1 MSDNKKQMMDIQKVK
16 SFSVAV
22 SDEHQRNWG
31 DDLFSRKENDPKY
44 NYDRSRTR
52 LNFQVSKGGELGPID
67 KNKSITDKIEQAIKN
82 RVTGRVNATSNRAV
96 SIVFGGNREQMRKLA
111 FGDQT
116 ISENGNNWDVDSC
129 SGIDRWATDIYDFCC
144 REFGEDNVVSF
155 IVHLD
160 ELNPHAHAV
169 IVPITLDGRLS
180 AKDMFGGNDMI
191 QARTRMREL
200 HSRLAEVNKKYGLE
214 RGDDITITDR
224 WATDIYDFC
233 CREFG
238 EENVVSFIVH
248 LDELNPHAHAVI
260 VPITKDGRLSAK
272 DMFGGNDMNQAR
284 TRMRELHSRLAEVN
298 EKYGLERGD
307 DITITGAKHK
317 STETYRR
324 ELADECRTLSNEV
337 GMKKTLLSGLNRSI
351 TKAETK
357 IKALQTMV
365 SNLEKAEADKQ
376 ATIAE
381 LEDYMKNHLG
391 DAVEIKAKITATRKE
406 LWDVRDKLND
416 KKMKLEQAKLQLNE
430 LQKKTSHIEARNREI
445 KADFE
450 KTAVSYQQQMINKI
464 WAQAGMKALAEIA
477 DIYPRMTSIHDSSL
491 FDDSFAMDFIN
502 YGDKIIYCAMY
513 LYIGYVNEA
522 TNFAESQGGG
532 GSDTKDWGREKDEEE
547 IEWIRRCL
555 RQASKMMKPM
565 KRKGLSR

>member
-52 LNFQVSKGGELGPID
+52 LNFQVSKGGELGPVD
-67 KNKSITDKIEQAIKN
+67 KTKSITDKIEQAIKN
-82 RVTGRVNATSNRAV
+82 RVTGRVNATSNHAV

-116 ISENGNNWDVDSC
+116 ISENGNNWYVDSC
-129 SGIDRWATDIYDFCC
+129 SGI
-144 REFGEDNVVSF
+144 
-155 IVHLD
+155 
-160 ELNPHAHAV
+160 
-169 IVPITLDGRLS
+169 
-180 AKDMFGGNDMI
+180 
-191 QARTRMREL
+191 
-200 HSRLAEVNKKYGLE
+200 
-214 RGDDITITDR
+214 DR

-272 DMFGGNDMNQAR
+272 DMFGGNDMNHAR

-337 GMKKTLLSGLNRSI
+337 GMKKTLLSGLNSSI

-365 SNLEKAEADKQ
+365 NNLEKAEADKQ

-381 LEDYMKNHLG
+381 LEDY
-391 DAVEIKAKITATRKE
+391 T
-406 LWDVRDKLND
+406 
-416 KKMKLEQAKLQLNE
+416 KK
-430 LQKKTSHIEARNREI
+430 
-445 KADFE
+445 
-450 KTAVSYQQQMINKI
+450 
-464 WAQAGMKALAEIA
+464 
-477 DIYPRMTSIHDSSL
+477 
-491 FDDSFAMDFIN
+491 
-502 YGDKIIYCAMY
+502 
-513 LYIGYVNEA
+513 
-522 TNFAESQGGG
+522 FAE
-532 GSDTKDWGREKDEEE
+532 T
-547 IEWIRRCL
+547 I
-555 RQASKMMKPM
+555 
-565 KRKGLSR
+565 

>member
-96 SIVFGGNREQMRKLA
+96 SLVFGGNREQMRKLA

-129 SGIDRWATDIYDFCC
+129 SGIDRWA
-144 REFGEDNVVSF
+144 
-155 IVHLD
+155 
-160 ELNPHAHAV
+160 
-169 IVPITLDGRLS
+169 
-180 AKDMFGGNDMI
+180 K
-191 QARTRMREL
+191 
-200 HSRLAEVNKKYGLE
+200 
-214 RGDDITITDR
+214 
-224 WATDIYDFC
+224 DIYDFC

-365 SNLEKAEADKQ
+365 SNLEKAEAEKQ

-391 DAVEIKAKITATRKE
+391 DAVEIKAKITATRKK

-416 KKMKLEQAKLQLNE
+416 KKMKL
-430 LQKKTSHIEARNREI
+430 
-445 KADFE
+445 
-450 KTAVSYQQQMINKI
+450 
-464 WAQAGMKALAEIA
+464 AQAGMKALAEIA

-491 FDDSFAMDFIN
+491 FDASFAMDFIN
-502 YGDKIIYCAMY
+502 YVDKINYCAIY
-513 LYIGYVNEA
+513 LYVGYINET

-532 GSDTKDWGREKDEEE
+532 GSDAKDWGREKDEDE

-555 RQASKMMKPM
+555 RQATKMMKPM

>member
-1 MSDNKKQMMDIQKVK
+1 MRILWQDI
-16 SFSVAV
+16 
-22 SDEHQRNWG
+22 
-31 DDLFSRKENDPKY
+31 
-44 NYDRSRTR
+44 
-52 LNFQVSKGGELGPID
+52 
-67 KNKSITDKIEQAIKN
+67 
-82 RVTGRVNATSNRAV
+82 RA
-96 SIVFGGNREQMRKLA
+96 K
-111 FGDQT
+111 
-116 ISENGNNWDVDSC
+116 
-129 SGIDRWATDIYDFCC
+129 
-144 REFGEDNVVSF
+144 
-155 IVHLD
+155 
-160 ELNPHAHAV
+160 
-169 IVPITLDGRLS
+169 
-180 AKDMFGGNDMI
+180 
-191 QARTRMREL
+191 
-200 HSRLAEVNKKYGLE
+200 
-214 RGDDITITDR
+214 
-224 WATDIYDFC
+224 DIYDFC

-238 EENVVSFIVH
+238 EENVVSFIIH

-365 SNLEKAEADKQ
+365 SNLEKAEAEKQ

-381 LEDYMKNHLG
+381 LEDYMKNLLG

-416 KKMKLEQAKLQLNE
+416 NKMKLAQAKLQIDE
-430 LQKKTSHIEARNREI
+430 LQKNTSHIEARNREI

-532 GSDTKDWGREKDEEE
+532 GSDTKDWGREKNEDE

-555 RQASKMMKPM
+555 RQATRMVKPL

>member
-52 LNFQVSKGGELGPID
+52 LNFQVSKGGELGPVD
-67 KNKSITDKIEQAIKN
+67 KSMSITDKIEQAIRN
-82 RVTGRVNATSNRAV
+82 RVTGRVNATSNHAV

-111 FGDQT
+111 FGDQA
-116 ISENGNNWDVDSC
+116 INENGNNWNVDSC
-129 SGIDRWATDIYDFCC
+129 SGIDRWA
-144 REFGEDNVVSF
+144 
-155 IVHLD
+155 
-160 ELNPHAHAV
+160 
-169 IVPITLDGRLS
+169 
-180 AKDMFGGNDMI
+180 K
-191 QARTRMREL
+191 
-200 HSRLAEVNKKYGLE
+200 
-214 RGDDITITDR
+214 
-224 WATDIYDFC
+224 DIYDFC

-238 EENVVSFIVH
+238 EENIVSFIVH

-284 TRMRELHSRLAEVN
+284 LRMRELHSRLAEVN
-298 EKYGLERGD
+298 EKYGMGRGD

-317 STETYRR
+317 SAEVYRR
-324 ELADECRTLSNEV
+324 ELADECRTLSEEV
-337 GMKKTLLSGLNRSI
+337 GTKKVLLSSLNHSI
-351 TKAETK
+351 TKAETR

-365 SNLEKAEADKQ
+365 SNLETAEAEKQ

-391 DAVEIKAKITATRKE
+391 EAAEIKAKIVAVRKE
-406 LWDVRDKLND
+406 LWEVRDKLND
-416 KKMKLEQAKLQLNE
+416 KKMKLVRAKVQLDE
-430 LQKKTSHIEARNREI
+430 LQKDTSYVAARNKEI
-445 KADFE
+445 NAAFE
-450 KTAVSYQQQMINKI
+450 KSAVSYQQQIINKI
-464 WAQAGMKALAEIA
+464 WAQAGMKALSEIA
-477 DIYPRMTSIHDSSL
+477 HIYPRMTSTHDSSL
-491 FDDSFAMDFIN
+491 FDDSFVMDFIN
-502 YGDKIIYCAMY
+502 HGDKIIYCAMY
-513 LYIGYVNEA
+513 LYIGYINEA

-532 GSDTKDWGREKDEEE
+532 GGDTKDWGRDKDEDE

-555 RQASKMMKPM
+555 RQAIRMVKP
-565 KRKGLSR
+565 RKGKGISR

>member
-1 MSDNKKQMMDIQKVK
+1 
-16 SFSVAV
+16 
-22 SDEHQRNWG
+22 
-31 DDLFSRKENDPKY
+31 
-44 NYDRSRTR
+44 
-52 LNFQVSKGGELGPID
+52 
-67 KNKSITDKIEQAIKN
+67 
-82 RVTGRVNATSNRAV
+82 VTGRVNATSNRAV

-129 SGIDRWATDIYDFCC
+129 SGIDRWAKDIY
-144 REFGEDNVVSF
+144 
-155 IVHLD
+155 H
-160 ELNPHAHAV
+160 
-169 IVPITLDGRLS
+169 
-180 AKDMFGGNDMI
+180 
-191 QARTRMREL
+191 
-200 HSRLAEVNKKYGLE
+200 
-214 RGDDITITDR
+214 
-224 WATDIYDFC
+224 FC

-272 DMFGGNDMNQAR
+272 DLFGGNDMNQAR

-307 DITITGAKHK
+307 DITITGTKHK

-416 KKMKLEQAKLQLNE
+416 KKMKLEQAKLQLDE
-430 LQKKTSHIEARNREI
+430 LQKNTSHIEARNREI

-450 KTAVSYQQQMINKI
+450 KTSVSYQQQMINKI

-477 DIYPRMTSIHDSSL
+477 DIYPRMTSTHDSCL

-513 LYIGYVNEA
+513 LYVGYINEA

-532 GSDTKDWGREKDEEE
+532 GSDTKDWGREKDEDE

-555 RQASKMMKPM
+555 QQATKMMKPM

>member
-1 MSDNKKQMMDIQKVK
+1 MFADNRRRGRKPSQRMDI
-16 SFSVAV
+16 
-22 SDEHQRNWG
+22 
-31 DDLFSRKENDPKY
+31 
-44 NYDRSRTR
+44 
-52 LNFQVSKGGELGPID
+52 
-67 KNKSITDKIEQAIKN
+67 
-82 RVTGRVNATSNRAV
+82 
-96 SIVFGGNREQMRKLA
+96 
-111 FGDQT
+111 
-116 ISENGNNWDVDSC
+116 
-129 SGIDRWATDIYDFCC
+129 IYDADTVEIFHGLRLVTVHHRDDTPYGYSQKESHNLPGRHGSYEKDLEEIYWRAGSIDNILLVFLKDVAAQKKYLPQAFRTC
-144 REFGEDNVVSF
+144 RGIMSLE
-155 IVHLD
+155 
-160 ELNPHAHAV
+160 
-169 IVPITLDGRLS
+169 
-180 AKDMFGGNDMI
+180 
-191 QARTRMREL
+191 
-200 HSRLAEVNKKYGLE
+200 KKYGLKRLVAACACAAE
-214 RGDDITITDR
+214 
-224 WATDIYDFC
+224 
-233 CREFG
+233 
-238 EENVVSFIVH
+238 
-248 LDELNPHAHAVI
+248 
-260 VPITKDGRLSAK
+260 GRLYSY
-272 DMFGGNDMNQAR
+272 ND
-284 TRMRELHSRLAEVN
+284 V
-298 EKYGLERGD
+298 KGILERGD

-337 GMKKTLLSGLNRSI
+337 GMKKTLLYGLNRSI

-365 SNLEKAEADKQ
+365 SNLEKAEAEKQ

-416 KKMKLEQAKLQLNE
+416 KKMKLAQAKLQLDE
-430 LQKKTSHIEARNREI
+430 LQKNTSHIEARNREI

-450 KTAVSYQQQMINKI
+450 KTAISYQQQIINKI
-464 WAQAGMKALAEIA
+464 WAQAGIKALAEIA

-532 GSDTKDWGREKDEEE
+532 GSDTKDWGREKDEDE

-555 RQASKMMKPM
+555 RQATRMVKPKCGRKI
-565 KRKGLSR
+565 KR

>member
-31 DDLFSRKENDPKY
+31 EDLFSRKENDPKY

-52 LNFQVSKGGELGPID
+52 LNFQVSKGGELGPVD
-67 KNKSITDKIEQAIKN
+67 KSVSITDKIEQAIKN

-116 ISENGNNWDVDSC
+116 INENGHNWNVDSC
-129 SGIDRWATDIYDFCC
+129 SGIDRWAKDIYDFC
-144 REFGEDNVVSF
+144 S
-155 IVHLD
+155 
-160 ELNPHAHAV
+160 
-169 IVPITLDGRLS
+169 
-180 AKDMFGGNDMI
+180 
-191 QARTRMREL
+191 
-200 HSRLAEVNKKYGLE
+200 
-214 RGDDITITDR
+214 
-224 WATDIYDFC
+224 
-233 CREFG
+233 REFG
-238 EENVVSFIVH
+238 EENIVSFIVH

-284 TRMRELHSRLAEVN
+284 LRMRELHSRLADVN

-317 STETYRR
+317 STEVYRR
-324 ELADECRTLSNEV
+324 ELANECRTLSENVET
-337 GMKKTLLSGLNRSI
+337 KKLLLSSLNHSI
-351 TKAETK
+351 TKAETR

-365 SNLEKAEADKQ
+365 TNLETAEAEKQ

-391 DAVEIKAKITATRKE
+391 EAAEIKAKIVAVRKE
-406 LWDVRDKLND
+406 LWEVRDKLND
-416 KKMKLEQAKLQLNE
+416 KKMKLVRAKVQLDE
-430 LQKKTSHIEARNREI
+430 LQKDTSYVAARNKEI
-445 KADFE
+445 NAAFE
-450 KTAVSYQQQMINKI
+450 KSAVSYQQQIINKI
-464 WAQAGMKALAEIA
+464 WAQAGMKALSEIA
-477 DIYPRMTSIHDSSL
+477 HIYPRMTSTHDSSL

-513 LYIGYVNEA
+513 LYIGYINEA

-532 GSDTKDWGREKDEEE
+532 GGDTKDWGRDKDEDE

-555 RQASKMMKPM
+555 RQATRMVKPR
-565 KRKGLSR
+565 KGKGLSR

>member
-82 RVTGRVNATSNRAV
+82 RVTGRVNTTSNRAV

-111 FGDQT
+111 FGDQP

-129 SGIDRWATDIYDFCC
+129 SGIDRWA
-144 REFGEDNVVSF
+144 
-155 IVHLD
+155 
-160 ELNPHAHAV
+160 
-169 IVPITLDGRLS
+169 
-180 AKDMFGGNDMI
+180 K
-191 QARTRMREL
+191 
-200 HSRLAEVNKKYGLE
+200 
-214 RGDDITITDR
+214 
-224 WATDIYDFC
+224 DIYDFC

-365 SNLEKAEADKQ
+365 SNLEKAEAEKQ

-416 KKMKLEQAKLQLNE
+416 KKMKLAQAKSQLDE
-430 LQKKTSHIEARNREI
+430 LQKNTSHIAARNREI

-450 KTAVSYQQQMINKI
+450 KTVVSYQQQMINKI

-532 GSDTKDWGREKDEEE
+532 GSDTKDWGREKDEDE

-555 RQASKMMKPM
+555 RQATKMMKPM

>member
-1 MSDNKKQMMDIQKVK
+1 M
-16 SFSVAV
+16 
-22 SDEHQRNWG
+22 
-31 DDLFSRKENDPKY
+31 
-44 NYDRSRTR
+44 
-52 LNFQVSKGGELGPID
+52 
-67 KNKSITDKIEQAIKN
+67 
-82 RVTGRVNATSNRAV
+82 TGRVNATSNRAV
-96 SIVFGGNREQMRKLA
+96 SLVFGGNREQMRKLA
-111 FGDQT
+111 FGDQP

-129 SGIDRWATDIYDFCC
+129 SGIDRWA
-144 REFGEDNVVSF
+144 
-155 IVHLD
+155 
-160 ELNPHAHAV
+160 
-169 IVPITLDGRLS
+169 
-180 AKDMFGGNDMI
+180 K
-191 QARTRMREL
+191 
-200 HSRLAEVNKKYGLE
+200 
-214 RGDDITITDR
+214 
-224 WATDIYDFC
+224 DIYDFC

-365 SNLEKAEADKQ
+365 SNLEKVEADKQ
-376 ATIAE
+376 TTIAE

-430 LQKKTSHIEARNREI
+430 LQKNTSHIEARNRDI

-450 KTAVSYQQQMINKI
+450 KTVVSYQQQMINKI
-464 WAQAGMKALAEIA
+464 WAQAGMKALSEIA
-477 DIYPRMTSIHDSSL
+477 NIYPRMTSIHDSSL

-513 LYIGYVNEA
+513 LYVGYVNEA

-532 GSDTKDWGREKDEEE
+532 GSDAKDWGREKDEDE

-555 RQASKMMKPM
+555 RQATRMVKPR
-565 KRKGLSR
+565 KGKGLSR

>member
-52 LNFQVSKGGELGPID
+52 LNFQVSKGGELGPVD
-67 KNKSITDKIEQAIKN
+67 KSKSITEKIEQAIKN

-96 SIVFGGNREQMRKLA
+96 SLVFGGNREQMRKLA
-111 FGDQT
+111 FGDQP

-129 SGIDRWATDIYDFCC
+129 SGIDRWA
-144 REFGEDNVVSF
+144 
-155 IVHLD
+155 
-160 ELNPHAHAV
+160 
-169 IVPITLDGRLS
+169 
-180 AKDMFGGNDMI
+180 K
-191 QARTRMREL
+191 
-200 HSRLAEVNKKYGLE
+200 
-214 RGDDITITDR
+214 
-224 WATDIYDFC
+224 DIYDFC

-365 SNLEKAEADKQ
+365 SNLEKAEAEKQ

-416 KKMKLEQAKLQLNE
+416 KKMKLAQAKLQLDE
-430 LQKKTSHIEARNREI
+430 LQKNTSHIEARNREI
-445 KADFE
+445 KVDFE

-522 TNFAESQGGG
+522 SNFAESQGGG
-532 GSDTKDWGREKDEEE
+532 GSDTKDWGREKDEDE

-555 RQASKMMKPM
+555 RQATKMMKPM

>member
-1 MSDNKKQMMDIQKVK
+1 M
-16 SFSVAV
+16 
-22 SDEHQRNWG
+22 
-31 DDLFSRKENDPKY
+31 
-44 NYDRSRTR
+44 
-52 LNFQVSKGGELGPID
+52 
-67 KNKSITDKIEQAIKN
+67 
-82 RVTGRVNATSNRAV
+82 TGRVNATSNRAV
-96 SIVFGGNREQMRKLA
+96 SLVFGGNREQMRKLA
-111 FGDQT
+111 FGDQP

-129 SGIDRWATDIYDFCC
+129 SGIDRWA
-144 REFGEDNVVSF
+144 
-155 IVHLD
+155 
-160 ELNPHAHAV
+160 
-169 IVPITLDGRLS
+169 
-180 AKDMFGGNDMI
+180 K
-191 QARTRMREL
+191 
-200 HSRLAEVNKKYGLE
+200 
-214 RGDDITITDR
+214 
-224 WATDIYDFC
+224 DIYDFC

-365 SNLEKAEADKQ
+365 SNLEKVEADKQ
-376 ATIAE
+376 TTIAE

-430 LQKKTSHIEARNREI
+430 LQKNTSHIEARNREI

-450 KTAVSYQQQMINKI
+450 KTVVSYQQQMINKI
-464 WAQAGMKALAEIA
+464 WAQAGMKALSEIA
-477 DIYPRMTSIHDSSL
+477 NIYPRMTSIHDSSL

-513 LYIGYVNEA
+513 LYVGYVNEA

-532 GSDTKDWGREKDEEE
+532 GSDTKDWGREKDEDE

-555 RQASKMMKPM
+555 RQATKMMKPM

>member
-1 MSDNKKQMMDIQKVK
+1 MD
-16 SFSVAV
+16 
-22 SDEHQRNWG
+22 
-31 DDLFSRKENDPKY
+31 
-44 NYDRSRTR
+44 
-52 LNFQVSKGGELGPID
+52 
-67 KNKSITDKIEQAIKN
+67 
-82 RVTGRVNATSNRAV
+82 
-96 SIVFGGNREQMRKLA
+96 
-111 FGDQT
+111 
-116 ISENGNNWDVDSC
+116 
-129 SGIDRWATDIYDFCC
+129 
-144 REFGEDNVVSF
+144 
-155 IVHLD
+155 
-160 ELNPHAHAV
+160 
-169 IVPITLDGRLS
+169 
-180 AKDMFGGNDMI
+180 
-191 QARTRMREL
+191 QARTRR
-200 HSRLAEVNKKYGLE
+200 
-214 RGDDITITDR
+214 
-224 WATDIYDFC
+224 
-233 CREFG
+233 
-238 EENVVSFIVH
+238 
-248 LDELNPHAHAVI
+248 
-260 VPITKDGRLSAK
+260 
-272 DMFGGNDMNQAR
+272 
-284 TRMRELHSRLAEVN
+284 RELHSRLAEVN

-324 ELADECRTLSNEV
+324 ELADEYRTLSNEV

-351 TKAETK
+351 TKAEIK

-365 SNLEKAEADKQ
+365 SNLEKAEAEKQ

-381 LEDYMKNHLG
+381 HEDYMKNHLG
-391 DAVEIKAKITATRKE
+391 DAVEIKAKISATRKE

-416 KKMKLEQAKLQLNE
+416 KKMKLAQAKLQLDEN
-430 LQKKTSHIEARNREI
+430 TSHIEARNREI

-513 LYIGYVNEA
+513 LYVGYINEA

-532 GSDTKDWGREKDEEE
+532 GSDAKDWGREKDEDE

-555 RQASKMMKPM
+555 RQATKMMKPM

>member
-1 MSDNKKQMMDIQKVK
+1 MSNNKKQMMDIQKVK

-31 DDLFSRKENDPKY
+31 EDLFSRKENDPKY

-52 LNFQVSKGGELGPID
+52 LNFQVSKGGELGPVD
-67 KNKSITDKIEQAIKN
+67 KSVSITDKIEQAIKN

-116 ISENGNNWDVDSC
+116 INENGHNWNVDSC
-129 SGIDRWATDIYDFCC
+129 SGIDRWAKDIYDFC
-144 REFGEDNVVSF
+144 S
-155 IVHLD
+155 
-160 ELNPHAHAV
+160 
-169 IVPITLDGRLS
+169 
-180 AKDMFGGNDMI
+180 
-191 QARTRMREL
+191 
-200 HSRLAEVNKKYGLE
+200 
-214 RGDDITITDR
+214 
-224 WATDIYDFC
+224 
-233 CREFG
+233 REFG
-238 EENVVSFIVH
+238 EENIVSFIVH

-284 TRMRELHSRLAEVN
+284 LRMRELHSRLADVN
-298 EKYGLERGD
+298 EKYGLGRGD

-317 STETYRR
+317 STEVYRR
-324 ELADECRTLSNEV
+324 ELANECRTLSENVET
-337 GMKKTLLSGLNRSI
+337 KKLLLSSLNHSI
-351 TKAETK
+351 TKAETR

-365 SNLEKAEADKQ
+365 TNLETAEAEKQ

-391 DAVEIKAKITATRKE
+391 EAAEIKAKIVAVRKE
-406 LWDVRDKLND
+406 LWEVRDKLND
-416 KKMKLEQAKLQLNE
+416 KKMKLVRAKVQLDE
-430 LQKKTSHIEARNREI
+430 LQKDTSYVAARNKEI
-445 KADFE
+445 NAAFE
-450 KTAVSYQQQMINKI
+450 KSAVSYQQQIINKI
-464 WAQAGMKALAEIA
+464 WAQTGMKALSEIA
-477 DIYPRMTSIHDSSL
+477 HIYPRMTSTHDSSL

-513 LYIGYVNEA
+513 LYIGYINEA

-532 GSDTKDWGREKDEEE
+532 GGDTKDWGRDKDEDE

-555 RQASKMMKPM
+555 RQATRMVKPR
-565 KRKGLSR
+565 KGKGLSR

>member
-52 LNFQVSKGGELGPID
+52 LNFQVSKGGELGPVD
-67 KNKSITDKIEQAIKN
+67 KSKSITEKIEQAIKN

-96 SIVFGGNREQMRKLA
+96 SLVFGGNREQMRKLA
-111 FGDQT
+111 FGDQQ

-129 SGIDRWATDIYDFCC
+129 SGIDRWA
-144 REFGEDNVVSF
+144 
-155 IVHLD
+155 
-160 ELNPHAHAV
+160 
-169 IVPITLDGRLS
+169 
-180 AKDMFGGNDMI
+180 K
-191 QARTRMREL
+191 
-200 HSRLAEVNKKYGLE
+200 
-214 RGDDITITDR
+214 
-224 WATDIYDFC
+224 DIYDFC

-337 GMKKTLLSGLNRSI
+337 GMKKTLLSDLNRSI

-365 SNLEKAEADKQ
+365 NNLEKAEAEKQ

-391 DAVEIKAKITATRKE
+391 DAAEIKAKITAVRKE

-416 KKMKLEQAKLQLNE
+416 KKMKLTRAKVQLDE
-430 LQKKTSHIEARNREI
+430 LQKETSYVAARNKEI
-445 KADFE
+445 NAAFE
-450 KTAVSYQQQMINKI
+450 KSAISYQQQIINKI
-464 WAQAGMKALAEIA
+464 WAQAGMKALSEVAN
-477 DIYPRMTSIHDSSL
+477 IYPRMTSTHDSCL
-491 FDDSFAMDFIN
+491 FENSFAMDFIDH
-502 YGDKIIYCAMY
+502 GDKIIYCAMY
-513 LYIGYVNEA
+513 LYIGYINEA

-532 GSDTKDWGREKDEEE
+532 GGDTKDWGREKDEDE

-555 RQASKMMKPM
+555 RQATRMVKPR
-565 KRKGLSR
+565 KGKGLSR

>member
-1 MSDNKKQMMDIQKVK
+1 MYCIMRMEKRKKQDISGLQREATRTATEYNNLVTPGMDVYNQELVHSDDWLTDIQHEIDVAGAKAR
-16 SFSVAV
+16 SNSVVGLDTIYTA
-22 SDEHQRNWG
+22 
-31 DDLFSRKENDPKY
+31 
-44 NYDRSRTR
+44 
-52 LNFQVSKGGELGPID
+52 SKD
-67 KNKSITDKIEQAIKN
+67 
-82 RVTGRVNATSNRAV
+82 
-96 SIVFGGNREQMRKLA
+96 FFKLH
-111 FGDQT
+111 DHQT
-116 ISENGNNWDVDSC
+116 I
-129 SGIDRWATDIYDFCC
+129 DRYFQDCLSFHRHRYGHI
-144 REFGEDNVVSF
+144 VSA
-155 IVHLD
+155 IVHYD
-160 ELNPHAHAV
+160 EQTPHMHV
-169 IVPITLDGRLS
+169 LSVPLTRDGRLS
-180 AKDMFGGNDMI
+180 AREIVGGRAQM
-191 QARTRMREL
+191 
-200 HSRLAEVNKKYGLE
+200 
-214 RGDDITITDR
+214 
-224 WATDIYDFC
+224 
-233 CREFG
+233 
-238 EENVVSFIVH
+238 
-248 LDELNPHAHAVI
+248 AHTQDAFFEAV
-260 VPITKDGRLSAK
+260 G
-272 DMFGGNDMNQAR
+272 QQ
-284 TRMRELHSRLAEVN
+284 
-298 EKYGLERGD
+298 YGLERGD

-324 ELADECRTLSNEV
+324 ELAEECRTLSNEV
-337 GMKKTLLSGLNRSI
+337 GMKKTLLSGLNSSI
-351 TKAETK
+351 TKVETK

-376 ATIAE
+376 ATIVE

-416 KKMKLEQAKLQLNE
+416 KKMKLAQAKLQLDE
-430 LQKKTSHIEARNREI
+430 LQKNTSHIEARNREI

-513 LYIGYVNEA
+513 LYVGYINEA

-532 GSDTKDWGREKDEEE
+532 GSDIKDWGREKDEDE

-555 RQASKMMKPM
+555 RQATKMMKPM

>member
-31 DDLFSRKENDPKY
+31 EDLFSRKENNPKY

-52 LNFQVSKGGELGPID
+52 LNFQVSKGGELGPVD
-67 KNKSITDKIEQAIKN
+67 KSVSITDKIEQAIKN

-116 ISENGNNWDVDSC
+116 INENGHNWNVDSC
-129 SGIDRWATDIYDFCC
+129 SGIDRWAKDIYDFC
-144 REFGEDNVVSF
+144 S
-155 IVHLD
+155 
-160 ELNPHAHAV
+160 
-169 IVPITLDGRLS
+169 
-180 AKDMFGGNDMI
+180 
-191 QARTRMREL
+191 
-200 HSRLAEVNKKYGLE
+200 
-214 RGDDITITDR
+214 
-224 WATDIYDFC
+224 
-233 CREFG
+233 REFG
-238 EENVVSFIVH
+238 EENIVSFIVH

-284 TRMRELHSRLAEVN
+284 LRMRELHSRLADVN

-317 STETYRR
+317 STEVYRR
-324 ELADECRTLSNEV
+324 ELANECRTLSENVET
-337 GMKKTLLSGLNRSI
+337 KKLLLSSLNHSI
-351 TKAETK
+351 TKAETR

-365 SNLEKAEADKQ
+365 TNLETAEAEKQ

-391 DAVEIKAKITATRKE
+391 EAAEIKAKIVAVRKE
-406 LWDVRDKLND
+406 LWEVRDKLND
-416 KKMKLEQAKLQLNE
+416 KKMKLVRAKVQLDE
-430 LQKKTSHIEARNREI
+430 LQKDTSYVAARKKEI
-445 KADFE
+445 NAAFE
-450 KTAVSYQQQMINKI
+450 KSAVSYQQQIINKI
-464 WAQAGMKALAEIA
+464 WAQAGMKALSEIA
-477 DIYPRMTSIHDSSL
+477 HIYPRMTSTHDSSL

-502 YGDKIIYCAMY
+502 YGDKIIYCAIY
-513 LYIGYVNEA
+513 LYVGYINEA

-532 GSDTKDWGREKDEEE
+532 GGDTKNWGREKDEDE

-555 RQASKMMKPM
+555 RQATRMVKPR
-565 KRKGLSR
+565 KGKGLSR

>member
-1 MSDNKKQMMDIQKVK
+1 MRILWQDI
-16 SFSVAV
+16 
-22 SDEHQRNWG
+22 
-31 DDLFSRKENDPKY
+31 
-44 NYDRSRTR
+44 
-52 LNFQVSKGGELGPID
+52 
-67 KNKSITDKIEQAIKN
+67 
-82 RVTGRVNATSNRAV
+82 
-96 SIVFGGNREQMRKLA
+96 
-111 FGDQT
+111 
-116 ISENGNNWDVDSC
+116 C
-129 SGIDRWATDIYDFCC
+129 
-144 REFGEDNVVSF
+144 
-155 IVHLD
+155 
-160 ELNPHAHAV
+160 
-169 IVPITLDGRLS
+169 
-180 AKDMFGGNDMI
+180 AK
-191 QARTRMREL
+191 
-200 HSRLAEVNKKYGLE
+200 
-214 RGDDITITDR
+214 
-224 WATDIYDFC
+224 DIYDFC

-324 ELADECRTLSNEV
+324 ELADECRILSNEV

-365 SNLEKAEADKQ
+365 SNLEKAEAEKR
-376 ATIAE
+376 AIIAE

-416 KKMKLEQAKLQLNE
+416 KKMKLAQAKLQLDE
-430 LQKKTSHIEARNREI
+430 LQKSTSHIEARNREI

-513 LYIGYVNEA
+513 LYVGYINEA

-532 GSDTKDWGREKDEEE
+532 GSDTKDWGREKDEDE

-555 RQASKMMKPM
+555 RQATKMVKS
-565 KRKGLSR
+565 RKGKGLGR

>member
-1 MSDNKKQMMDIQKVK
+1 MEQTLHGY
-16 SFSVAV
+16 SVNPLYRYI
-22 SDEHQRNWG
+22 S
-31 DDLFSRKENDPKY
+31 
-44 NYDRSRTR
+44 T
-52 LNFQVSKGGELGPID
+52 
-67 KNKSITDKIEQAIKN
+67 
-82 RVTGRVNATSNRAV
+82 
-96 SIVFGGNREQMRKLA
+96 VFGKEETERLFALYKVGTSKKW
-111 FGDQT
+111 GGST
-116 ISENGNNWDVDSC
+116 IFWQIDVNGNVRT
-129 SGIDRWATDIYDFCC
+129 GKIMKYDDKTGHRIKESHSLMTWVHSELKLSDFTLRQCF
-144 REFGEDNVVSF
+144 FGE
-155 IVHLD
+155 HL
-160 ELNPHAHAV
+160 L
-169 IVPITLDGRLS
+169 
-180 AKDMFGGNDMI
+180 
-191 QARTRMREL
+191 
-200 HSRLAEVNKKYGLE
+200 
-214 RGDDITITDR
+214 
-224 WATDIYDFC
+224 
-233 CREFG
+233 
-238 EENVVSFIVH
+238 NVVSFIVH

-284 TRMRELHSRLAEVN
+284 TRMRELHSRLTEVN

-351 TKAETK
+351 TKAETR

-365 SNLEKAEADKQ
+365 NNLEKAEADNQ

-406 LWDVRDKLND
+406 LWDVRDKLNE
-416 KKMKLEQAKLQLNE
+416 KKMKLEQAKLQLDE
-430 LQKKTSHIEARNREI
+430 LQKNTSYIEARNRDI

-491 FDDSFAMDFIN
+491 FDNSFAMDFIN
-502 YGDKIIYCAMY
+502 HGDKIIYCAMY
-513 LYIGYVNEA
+513 LYVGYINEA

-532 GSDTKDWGREKDEEE
+532 GSDAKDWGRDKDEDE

-555 RQASKMMKPM
+555 RQATKMMKPM

>member
-31 DDLFSRKENDPKY
+31 EDLFSRKENDPKY

-52 LNFQVSKGGELGPID
+52 LNFQVSKGGELGPVD
-67 KNKSITDKIEQAIKN
+67 KSVSITDKIEQAIKN

-116 ISENGNNWDVDSC
+116 INENGHNWNVDSC
-129 SGIDRWATDIYDFCC
+129 SGIDRWAKDIYDFC
-144 REFGEDNVVSF
+144 S
-155 IVHLD
+155 
-160 ELNPHAHAV
+160 
-169 IVPITLDGRLS
+169 
-180 AKDMFGGNDMI
+180 
-191 QARTRMREL
+191 
-200 HSRLAEVNKKYGLE
+200 
-214 RGDDITITDR
+214 
-224 WATDIYDFC
+224 
-233 CREFG
+233 REFG
-238 EENVVSFIVH
+238 EENIVSFIVH

-284 TRMRELHSRLAEVN
+284 LRMRELHSRLADVN

-317 STETYRR
+317 STEVYRR
-324 ELADECRTLSNEV
+324 ELANECRTLSENVET
-337 GMKKTLLSGLNRSI
+337 KKLLLSSLNHSI
-351 TKAETK
+351 TKAETR

-365 SNLEKAEADKQ
+365 TNLETAEAEKQ

-391 DAVEIKAKITATRKE
+391 EAAEIKAKIVAVRKE
-406 LWDVRDKLND
+406 LWEVRDKLND
-416 KKMKLEQAKLQLNE
+416 KKMKLVRAKVQLDE
-430 LQKKTSHIEARNREI
+430 LQKDTSYVAARNKEI
-445 KADFE
+445 NAAFE
-450 KTAVSYQQQMINKI
+450 KSAVSYQQQIINKI
-464 WAQAGMKALAEIA
+464 WAQAGMKALSEIA
-477 DIYPRMTSIHDSSL
+477 HIYPRMTSTHDSSL

-513 LYIGYVNEA
+513 LYVGYINEA
-522 TNFAESQGGG
+522 TNFAESQGSG
-532 GSDTKDWGREKDEEE
+532 WWR
-547 IEWIRRCL
+547 
-555 RQASKMMKPM
+555 
-565 KRKGLSR
+565 